1 VSDERLRDLYA
12 AALAT
17 GRARGTEPHPSP
29 EALAA
34 LAHREGPEAAR
45 LATLDH
51 VMSCAAC
58 QRDFALLRAVERAG
72 TESAASGRGGARRGW
87 FLPAALA
94 ASLLVAIG
102 ISRSVLQSHDDTT
115 RGDASAVTL
124 VHPWPEAAAGDPLAF
139 VWRPVP
145 GVRRYELEVLDA
157 GGAVAVSAAT
167 SDTTAAPPAARA
179 LPPGDYRW
187 WVRATTSDARTFRS
201 ALRPL
206 RLTAR

>member
-1 VSDERLRDLYA
+1 MSDERLRDLYA

-17 GRARGTEPHPSP
+17 GRVRGTEPHPSP

-34 LAHREGPEAAR
+34 LARREGPEAAR

-51 VMSCAAC
+51 VMSCADC
-58 QRDFALLRAVERAG
+58 QRDFALLRGVERAG
-72 TESAASGRGGARRGW
+72 TERARRGW
-87 FLPAALA
+87 FLPTALA
-94 ASLLVAIG
+94 ASLLLAIG
-102 ISRSVLQSHDDTT
+102 IGRSVLQSRDDTT

-124 VHPWPEAAAGDPLAF
+124 VHPGPEAAAGDSLAF

-145 GVRRYELEVLDA
+145 GVRRYELELLDT
-157 GGAVAVSAAT
+157 GGAVALSAAT
-167 SDTTAAPPAARA
+167 TDTTAAPPAARA

>member
-34 LAHREGPEAAR
+34 LARREGPEAAR

-51 VMSCAAC
+51 VMSCADC

-72 TESAASGRGGARRGW
+72 TERARRGW
-87 FLPAALA
+87 FLPTALA
-94 ASLLVAIG
+94 ASLLLAIG
-102 ISRSVLQSHDDTT
+102 ISRSALQSRDDTT

-124 VHPWPEAAAGDPLAF
+124 VQPGPEAAAGDSLAF

-145 GVRRYELEVLDA
+145 GVRRYELELLDA

-167 SDTTAAPPAARA
+167 SDTTAAPPAVRA